1 MDNDTYGNLQ
11 EFKRRV
17 AIVDNHRSSGYLKE
31 SSEMLFA
38 VRHLSDTTRH
48 VIHSVTGGLV
58 ESPSLSIIN
67 LKQADVEKVIELL
80 EVICE

>member
-1 MDNDTYGNLQ
+1 MDRDTYENLQ

-17 AIVDNHRSSGYLKE
+17 AIIDNHRSSEYLRG

-58 ESPSLSIIN
+58 EIPSFFIIK